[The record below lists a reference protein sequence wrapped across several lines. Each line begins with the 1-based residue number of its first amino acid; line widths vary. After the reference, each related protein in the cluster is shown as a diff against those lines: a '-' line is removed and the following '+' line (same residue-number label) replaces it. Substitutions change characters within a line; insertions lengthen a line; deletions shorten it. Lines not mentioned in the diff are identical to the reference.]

1 MASGTVYTQ
10 VFPFLSFPFLP
21 PRIRNFA
28 SLLEQRVPAT
38 LSQCQCRRL
47 AAVARRAGD
56 ARALLS
62 ILRHVYDRHCTA
74 KRDELSTPSSKLN
87 TRGSMGMHC
96 VTQPPLAPGPLFYSS
111 ILWGKIQ
118 SAGCEE
124 LCRAG
129 PGAGAM
135 EWRGSA
141 LQNEVSLESRPQRPT
156 RSSSPPNCLT
166 VLCMHRTVR
175 LARTWYSR
183 LETRVRTSFIE
194 KCPSKA

>member
-1 MASGTVYTQ
+1 MTSGHNVQQ
-10 VFPFLSFPFLP
+10 VSPFLSFPFSP
-21 PRIRNFA
+21 PRIRIFA

-96 VTQPPLAPGPLFYSS
+96 VTQPPLAPGPSS
-111 ILWGKIQ
+111 TLWGEIQ

-135 EWRGSA
+135 EGGGSA

-156 RSSSPPNCLT
+156 RSSPPPNCLT

>member
-1 MASGTVYTQ
+1 MASGHNVQQ

-96 VTQPPLAPGPLFYSS
+96 VTQPPLAPGPSSTLEFYGGTYNRQVARNCVAQG
-111 ILWGKIQ
+111 LVRGQ
-118 SAGCEE
+118 
-124 LCRAG
+124 
-129 PGAGAM
+129 
-135 EWRGSA
+135 WRGEGRRFKMRYHSSLDPSGRRVLPP
-141 LQNEVSLESRPQRPT
+141 LQ
-156 RSSSPPNCLT
+156 T
-166 VLCMHRTVR
+166 V
-175 LARTWYSR
+175 
-183 LETRVRTSFIE
+183 
-194 KCPSKA
+194 